1 MNYNVKGGDGGG
13 GLGQLGADWNAFN
26 GILQFCRSV
35 SEDEELVAQSAVG
48 GNGSGGEVYCFA
60 EDFVTYLAESGL
72 AGGELSEGAFDDH
85 FGTEGHAAWSREL
98 TTARFGEQQPF
109 TGVYTENGATG
120 VTDFAFVNA
129 NSNASSTV
137 TVTEDDDTAVA
148 FAFAFVTF
156 NTTLPLTQT
165 DSSLLENRVVMDRW
179 QEHVDEYNKGAGG
192 AFQARQNCDAWY
204 FLVGG
209 EEIVRSTGAGIFIT
223 LVCVLAV
230 LVVGTGSAVMALL
243 AIGTICGIMVVLSA
257 VMYLL
262 GWR

>member
-1 MNYNVKGGDGGG
+1 M
-13 GLGQLGADWNAFN
+13 
-26 GILQFCRSV
+26 
-35 SEDEELVAQSAVG
+35 
-48 GNGSGGEVYCFA
+48 YCFA